1 MLYTYIIDTMKLTKE
16 INHEECQV
24 AKALAVLG
32 GKWKLPLIKQLTNGT
47 KRYNELFRELDGITQ
62 RMLTKQ
68 LRELEIDLV
77 VTRKVYPEIP
87 PKVEYSLT
95 EVGHALQPVIIE
107 LEKWGGKHSAQKL
120 KPQNSKSH
128 QTVN

>member
-1 MLYTYIIDTMKLTKE
+1 MLYTYINDTMKSDLKNE
-16 INHEECQV
+16 HQECQV

-32 GKWKLPLIKQLTNGT
+32 GKWKLPLIKQLTAGT

-68 LRELEIDLV
+68 LRELENDLV

-95 EVGHALQPVIIE
+95 EIGHGLQPVILE
-107 LEKWGGKHSAQKL
+107 LEKWGSKHSAQKL
-120 KPQNSKSH
+120 KP
-128 QTVN
+128 

>member
-1 MLYTYIIDTMKLTKE
+1 MKLNQE
-16 INHEECQV
+16 VNHQECQV

-68 LRELEIDLV
+68 LRELENDLV

-95 EVGHALQPVIIE
+95 EIGHALQPVIVE

-120 KPQNSKSH
+120 QPNNSKSH